1 MKCPQCGDF
10 DDKVID
16 TRSQK
21 CGDMIRRRRECLSCG
36 FRYST
41 VESIVKT
48 LPEVVKKSGR
58 KEAFS
63 RTKILNG
70 LQAACQ
76 KRPVQLAQ
84 LEGLVDN
91 IVEWALDLSQ
101 KEISSHSIGEQVIEE
116 LRLLD
121 DVAYVRFASVYRNF
135 KDIDEFVSALHAA
148 PAAER
153 SAEL

>member
-16 TRSQK
+16 TRAQK
-21 CGDMIRRRRECLSCG
+21 CGDVIRRRRECLACG

-41 VESIVKT
+41 IESIVRT
-48 LPEVVKKSGR
+48 LPEIVKKSGR

-63 RTKILNG
+63 RAKILNG
-70 LQAACQ
+70 LQAASQ

-84 LEGLVDN
+84 LEGIVDN
-91 IVEWALDLSQ
+91 IVDWALSLSQ
-101 KEISSHSIGEQVIEE
+101 KEISSHKVGEKVIVE
-116 LRLLD
+116 LRGHD

-135 KDIDEFVSALHAA
+135 KDINEFVSTLNSTVPPEKAL
-148 PAAER
+148 
-153 SAEL
+153 EL